1 MITKQEW
8 IDTLKTLGSDMK
20 KRGTIY
26 GWKSPV
32 NEANTMK
39 RSTCVGYVSLAL
51 QRAGL
56 LPEGK
61 YVHLSN
67 GKLAGTGLSYIKAHK
82 EIYSII
88 IAKATPQTL
97 GATLHPGDI
106 CLYTVPHIQV
116 YAGKNSA
123 GSPIWYSL
131 ERGSGGIGKTAKLTL
146 NAVFGYYTKR
156 KIEYIIRLK
165 FDDSATKPSTP
176 TNASANVPKPAT
188 AKYRLK
194 MGMNIRKA
202 ANANATKIGYAPQ
215 GAILTE
221 KDRNGSWIKTTYCGL
236 TGWVNVSTRYAT
248 KV

>member
-67 GKLAGTGLSYIKAHK
+67 GKLAGTGLSYIKAHP
-82 EIYSII
+82 EMYTII
-88 IAKATPQTL
+88 TAKATPQVL
-97 GATLHPGDI
+97 GERLHVGDI
-106 CLYTVPHIQV
+106 CLYSVPHIQV
-116 YAGKNSA
+116 YAGRNNK
-123 GSPIWYSL
+123 GTPLWYSL
-131 ERGSGGIGKTAKLTL
+131 ERGSGGVGKAAKLTL
-146 NAVFGYYTKR
+146 SSVFSFYSKR
-156 KIEYIIRLK
+156 KIEYIIRIK
-165 FDDSATKPSTP
+165 FSGTTP
-176 TNASANVPKPAT
+176 APKPTPAPDKYKLKT
-188 AKYRLK
+188 A
-194 MGMNIRKA
+194 MNLRAA
-202 ANANATKIGYAPQ
+202 ANANKSTKVLARIPQ
-215 GAILTE
+215 GAVLTVLASSGTW
-221 KDRNGSWIKTTYCGL
+221 KKVNYCGV
-236 TGWVNVSTRYAT
+236 TGWVNCASNYAT
-248 KV
+248 KL